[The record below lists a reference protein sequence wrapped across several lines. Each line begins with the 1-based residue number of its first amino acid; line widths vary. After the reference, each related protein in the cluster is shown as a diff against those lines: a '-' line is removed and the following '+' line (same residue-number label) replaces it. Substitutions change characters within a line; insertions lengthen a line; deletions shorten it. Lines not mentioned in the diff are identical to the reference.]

1 VVTSEEMCDH
11 LFVECDVFV
20 DVWRELINLLGISY
34 VFPNNICDHALQFC
48 GAFLFG
54 KDTQDCLEVI

>member
-1 VVTSEEMCDH
+1 MCGD
-11 LFVECDVFV
+11 
-20 DVWRELINLLGISY
+20 WRELINLLGISY